1 VDLAGLVFKSAFVA
15 VARDIALSQQA
26 LSLYEDLGRRR
37 TVSAKTKQWT
47 GRIKQAAGSLTGN
60 KRLERKGRADRV
72 SGAAN
77 ERVTRAKNKVG
88 QMIGTAGD
96 ALKGRVRTRPR

>member
-1 VDLAGLVFKSAFVA
+1 VFQ
-15 VARDIALSQQA
+15 RDH
-26 LSLYEDLGRRR
+26 SLYEDLGRRR
-37 TVSAKTKQWT
+37 TVSAKTKQWA
-47 GRIKQAAGSLTGN
+47 GRIKQAAGRLTGN
-60 KRLERKGRADRV
+60 KRLERKGRAERV
-72 SGAAN
+72 SGAAK